1 MCLCS
6 QLKRCTFA
14 WGLISWP
21 VNFDHASENGAFVPS
36 WHVACRIQWICVKHH
51 KEPDTRALSTN
62 IEQTNIYWPKK
73 VKRDLCDFP
82 DLIWWHHSAMY
93 VVCQKWLGTNKTGEE
108 KLKMLSLYGC
118 ARTETK
124 SLGRFTESP
133 SMISA
138 KDIGK
143 IATVKKKLYPQAKH

>member
-1 MCLCS
+1 
-6 QLKRCTFA
+6 
-14 WGLISWP
+14 
-21 VNFDHASENGAFVPS
+21 
-36 WHVACRIQWICVKHH
+36 
-51 KEPDTRALSTN
+51 
-62 IEQTNIYWPKK
+62 
-73 VKRDLCDFP
+73 
-82 DLIWWHHSAMY
+82 MY

-108 KLKMLSLYGC
+108 KLKMLSLHGC

-133 SMISA
+133 SMICA